1 MTDPRVTELIDQAF
15 DYRGYVTLSQHDGA
29 RLVGFVYDRGPA
41 HVDLLDETAGRR
53 IRVAVDQIADVEFTG
68 EDSAAK
74 AQAMWQ
80 RRRAA
85 REPPGTSPWSDR
97 ADRDDRPVL
106 ILVALP
112 VELRS
117 VAGALGS
124 KLCGARVR
132 GRLGSSRA
140 VGLAVGIGGGAAR
153 AVAAERPQLVIS
165 GGFAGALDP
174 ALAPGD
180 LVLASSV
187 RDETGEALPVA
198 DPVLRAARQALAAGA
213 PDRVVEGEILCT
225 TRIAASAGDKRAL
238 ARPGR
243 IAVDLESWPAAHAAA
258 RAGIPWLAIRVVIDA
273 LDADLPA
280 FTREVR
286 SSYVAPALRH
296 ALRGPRAVVELVELA
311 RRARMA
317 GRSLARALRHL
328 GPALAS
334 LTGVEMPP

>member
-1 MTDPRVTELIDQAF
+1 MTDPRVTELIDRAF
-15 DYRGYVTLSQHDGA
+15 DYRGYVTLSRRDGVK
-29 RLVGFVYDRGPA
+29 LVGFVYDRGPA
-41 HVDLLDETAGRR
+41 HVDFLDETAGRR
-53 IRVAVDQIADVEFTG
+53 IRLAAGQIADIEFTG

-74 AQAMWQ
+74 AQAIWE
-80 RRRAA
+80 RKRPV
-85 REPPGTSPWSDR
+85 REPLETSPWSDR
-97 ADRDDRPVL
+97 EPRPVL

-124 KLCGARVR
+124 KLRGAMVR
-132 GRLGSSRA
+132 GRLGHASA
-140 VGLAVGIGGGAAR
+140 VGLAVGIGGGAAQ
-153 AVAAERPQLVIS
+153 AVAAERPGLVIS

-174 ALAPGD
+174 SLGPGD

-187 RDETGEALPVA
+187 RDDTGESISAA
-198 DPVLRAARQALAAGA
+198 DPVLRAARQALAADA
-213 PDRVVEGEILCT
+213 RVAEGEILCA

-243 IAVDLESWPAAHAAA
+243 LAVDLESWPAAHAAT
-258 RAGIPWLAIRVVIDA
+258 RAGVPWLAIRVVIDS

-286 SSYVAPALRH
+286 RSYVAPALCH
-296 ALRGPRAVVELVELA
+296 ALRGPRAVVEIADLA

-317 GRSLARALRHL
+317 GRSLERALRRL

-334 LTGVEMPP
+334 LPGVEMRP